1 MLKVTNLTKRYGN
14 VNSVDDMSFEIGE
27 NEVVGLLGKNG
38 AGKSTT
44 MRMLTGYL
52 ARTAGDISFMGQD
65 VADMDAKARM
75 HIGYLPEIPP
85 LYTELTVYEHIK
97 VVCQLKKIK
106 KVDIPAEIERVCGLL
121 QVDDVKHRCIQNLSK
136 GYRQR
141 VGFAAAIVGSP
152 KLLVLDEPAVGLDPK
167 QLVELR
173 NLIQNLSKEMS
184 IILSSHMLTEIT
196 SVCTRILMMQNG
208 KLIADGTPDEIR
220 EAYKKEKRVEL
231 SFKGNKEDVL
241 VALAKKYGEGIELQP
256 QPDAEDVYTVEMIF
270 ADGLDHREELFRLL
284 VDMGVIIL
292 TLREVSISLEEV
304 FMEMNRLVG

>member
-1 MLKVTNLTKRYGN
+1 MLKVTNLTKRYGD
-14 VNSVDDMSFEIGE
+14 VNSVDDMSFQIGE
-27 NEVVGLLGKNG
+27 HEVVGLLGKNG

-44 MRMLTGYL
+44 IRMLTGYL
-52 ARTAGDISFMGQD
+52 ARTSGDISFMGQD
-65 VADMDAKARM
+65 VADMDAKARL

-85 LYTELTVYEHIK
+85 LYTDLTVYEHIK

-106 KVDIPAEIERVCGLL
+106 KVDIPQEIERVCGLL
-121 QVDDVKHRCIQNLSK
+121 QVDDVMHRCIQNLSK
-136 GYRQR
+136 GYKQR

-173 NLIQNLSKEMS
+173 NLIKNLSKEMT

-196 SVCTRILMMQNG
+196 SVCTRIIMIQKG

-231 SFKGNKEDVL
+231 AFKGDKEEIF
-241 VALAKKYGEGIELQP
+241 AKLKEAYGDGIELQP
-256 QPDAEDVYTVEMIF
+256 QPDVEGVHTVELIF
-270 ADGLDHREELFRLL
+270 ADGLDHREELFHTL
-284 VDMGVIIL
+284 VSMDAIIL
-292 TLREVSISLEEV
+292 TLREVSISLEEI
-304 FMEMNRLVG
+304 FMEMNRKVG